1 MSVDIFNAD
10 NLEKILIANWTHFI
24 DSSKLMAYALKQVQ
38 DNASRLEII
47 SGEQIKNKGV
57 RITISRFHYSPRG
70 FLIWIEFNAPTAPLN
85 KYAEGT
91 LEVLLDHQGNLQL
104 LNINGNIN

>member
-1 MSVDIFNAD
+1 MDIFDAD
-10 NLEKILIANWTHFI
+10 KLEKLLIANWTHFI

-38 DNASRLEII
+38 ENANHLEII

-57 RITISRFHYSPRG
+57 RITISRFHYSTQG
-70 FLIWIEFNAPTAPLN
+70 FLIWIEFNAPLSPQN

-91 LEVLLDHQGNLQL
+91 LEVLLNHHGQLQL
-104 LNINGNIN
+104 ININGHIT